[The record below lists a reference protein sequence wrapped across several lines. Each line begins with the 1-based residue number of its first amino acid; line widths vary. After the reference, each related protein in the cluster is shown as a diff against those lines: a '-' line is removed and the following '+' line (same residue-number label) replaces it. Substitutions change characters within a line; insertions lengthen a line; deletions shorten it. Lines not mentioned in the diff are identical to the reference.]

1 MNLDQP
7 TQQQFQQA
15 QTILQSIVN
24 DYSADIDTRK
34 ASAVRQLV
42 IRPYAY
48 IFAQA
53 DKYIANRVKES
64 SISYLLTSNK
74 TENQIADMV
83 ASNYF
88 VTRLDAGYARGIV
101 TAKSTMS
108 SIRISKNT
116 TFYIDG
122 HAFAVEKTVIGVPQ
136 PGQDTEDIDYIK
148 TVQLGSYY
156 VCNIPVVSKQAQ
168 LLQIPQGV
176 QVTTPGYVAGVQFF
190 FLSSP
195 ITGGAAQ
202 QTDAQMMRRCVK
214 KCGAS
219 VGTQNAIWTRL
230 QQAPVDI
237 KSCKAQ
243 GSNQVGCFR
252 SRYNNLALP
261 IGGIVDTYIKTQ
273 NQASYKDITLTV
285 QNKQIVIDSSTYPQI
300 AGFIRVSA
308 VVIQSSDVSKTTP
321 TYTVTYSSNDKA
333 LSDQGARLS
342 QKQKA
347 TITFADAQAGKTAR
361 VTVMYLPGVVDTQT
375 YMANQDVSF
384 IGQDILIKAAV
395 PVTLIIEGSVTSTVQ
410 LSQTALNDMKQFIA
424 SQINTIQV
432 GQPTMNMDDVA
443 KAFRQAYPQAELK
456 LPYSIQVKMPMTNGG
471 YYTFNTE
478 NGYVDLT
485 FRQSLYF
492 WNTAAYF
499 YSTTADQ
506 IKLNVL

>member
-15 QTILQSIVN
+15 QNILQSIVN

-53 DKYIANRVKES
+53 DNYIANRVRQS
-64 SISYLLTSNK
+64 SISYLLTSNR
-74 TENQIADMV
+74 TENQVADLV

-88 VTRLDAGYARGIV
+88 VTRLNAGYARGVV

-108 SIRISKNT
+108 SIRVSKNT

-122 HAFAVEKTVIGVPQ
+122 HAFTVQKTILGMPQ
-136 PGQDTEDIDYIK
+136 PQQDTDDINYIK
-148 TVQLGSYY
+148 TIQLGSYY
-156 VCNIPVVSKQAQ
+156 VCNIPVVAKQAQ

-176 QVTTPGYVAGVQFF
+176 QVTTPGYIAGVQSFL
-190 FLSSP
+190 LSSS

-202 QTDAQMMRRCVK
+202 QTDSQMMSRCIK

-230 QQAPVDI
+230 QQASVDI

-273 NQASYKDITLTV
+273 NQASYKDITFTV
-285 QNKQIVIDSSTYPQI
+285 SNKQIVIDSKTYPQL

-308 VVIQSSDVSKTTP
+308 VVVQSSDITKTTP
-321 TYTVTYSSNDKA
+321 TYTVTYSSNDNSVSA
-333 LSDQGARLS
+333 QGARLS

-347 TITFADAQAGKTAR
+347 VITFTQSQAGKTAR
-361 VTVMYLPGVVDTQT
+361 VTVMYLPGVTDTQT

-384 IGQDILIKAAV
+384 IGQNILIKAAV
-395 PVTLIIEGSVTSTVQ
+395 PVTVIIEGSVQSALQ
-410 LSQTALNDMKQFIA
+410 LTQTALNDMKQFIA
-424 SQINTIQV
+424 DKINTLQV
-432 GQPTMNMDDVA
+432 GQPILNMDDVA
-443 KAFRQAYPQAELK
+443 KSFRQAYPETELK
-456 LPYSIQVKMPMTNGG
+456 LPYSIQIKMPMTNGG
-471 YYTFNTE
+471 YYTFNSE